1 MLYWTYW
8 TELVI
13 ILFLFWCSYPSL
25 RVAYIDEVE
34 QPSKDTS
41 KKTSEKLYYSALV
54 KANIAKTDTMA
65 DPGLDP
71 MGSFQNLDQ
80 VTFRYWLILF
90 SFFFFFAKLFLCHFY
105 GLRLLPYYRC
115 IRWKVFAWHE
125 IWFINAS
132 FCSMED
138 SSTL

>member
-1 MLYWTYW
+1 M
-8 TELVI
+8 
-13 ILFLFWCSYPSL
+13 
-25 RVAYIDEVE
+25 AYIDEVE

-80 VTFRYWLILF
+80 VTFRY
-90 SFFFFFAKLFLCHFY
+90 
-105 GLRLLPYYRC
+105 
-115 IRWKVFAWHE
+115 
-125 IWFINAS
+125 
-132 FCSMED
+132 
-138 SSTL
+138 